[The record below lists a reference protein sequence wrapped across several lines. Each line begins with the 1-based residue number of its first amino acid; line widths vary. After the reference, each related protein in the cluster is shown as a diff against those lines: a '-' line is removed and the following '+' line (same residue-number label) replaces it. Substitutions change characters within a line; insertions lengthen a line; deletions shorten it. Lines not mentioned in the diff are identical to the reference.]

1 MGNFPQS
8 TRSILAGLDF
18 RSFLN
23 KSSISLFWRIA
34 IYSNLSGFS
43 HGHFC
48 PIACRMPPKLG
59 RLDGSKSGL
68 VGTELKIEPRAK
80 SPPATSSSGRRN
92 FIPPILGAPQNWGG
106 GGNFRHPRIISFD
119 KVIKSRG
126 CKYVAPLGPNF
137 VPKGDQIWF
146 SPLPLVTTEKKYTTF
161 SKRQNDALKRNRQS
175 ESFVVNAQNSQ
186 LPESLVTPRMP
197 GRPTLLWSAPCNI
210 LICAFALPLN
220 GDILEYYHRI
230 CKKSS

>member
-1 MGNFPQS
+1 MRYPPFRRVSESIFGNALPKASAGCMKFHAGVSVKS
-8 TRSILAGLDF
+8 TPPIPPSCNSATCGKEVKIDRVQL
-18 RSFLN
+18 RTFL
-23 KSSISLFWRIA
+23 S
-34 IYSNLSGFS
+34 
-43 HGHFC
+43 
-48 PIACRMPPKLG
+48 
-59 RLDGSKSGL
+59 
-68 VGTELKIEPRAK
+68 VTELKIEPRAK

-220 GDILEYYHRI
+220 GDILEYYHSI